1 MPDVFYNNISLSGED
16 NEIVQFMSDITLV
29 GDRAYYTNR
38 HGYLSLIG
46 NKFQCNNMNKF
57 SFDTILYKILAAFC
71 YILSGNI
78 HQLILFGNGQV
89 DTVKD

>member
-46 NKFQCNNMNKF
+46 NKFQCNNMNKI
-57 SFDTILYKILAAFC
+57 SFDTNSIQNIGSILLYFKRKYTSINF
-71 YILSGNI
+71 
-78 HQLILFGNGQV
+78 V
-89 DTVKD
+89 WK